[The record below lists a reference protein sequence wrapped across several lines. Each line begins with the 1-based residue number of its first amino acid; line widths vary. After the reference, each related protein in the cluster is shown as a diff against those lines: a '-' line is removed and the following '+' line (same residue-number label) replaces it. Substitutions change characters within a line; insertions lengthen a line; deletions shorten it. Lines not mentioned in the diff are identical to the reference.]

1 MHYSLD
7 KKTRLRLTEKF
18 HSEKPIGNSM
28 NSNLATRPTTSR
40 SVKKSNDQSRNS
52 TAVLKGG
59 AAVRL
64 NLVNTPQS
72 SILNQLQSMNQ
83 LQNNMIAN
91 GTFDLS
97 TKQIGLI
104 RYS

>member
-1 MHYSLD
+1 M
-7 KKTRLRLTEKF
+7 
-18 HSEKPIGNSM
+18 
-28 NSNLATRPTTSR
+28 
-40 SVKKSNDQSRNS
+40 
-52 TAVLKGG
+52 
-59 AAVRL
+59 RL

-104 RYS
+104 RYSQERACSNYGFNQKLAKSVNFNRRQKPIQFVGMQNKMLKNRQPKISGSINSYNSYF